1 MIKDSSFIVANDT
14 GPAHI
19 AAHVGAKG
27 LTLFGKHTTAYKV
40 SIERENFK
48 PIEVTDLQNL
58 SAERVFERLSNSLT

>member
-1 MIKDSSFIVANDT
+1 M
-14 GPAHI
+14 
-19 AAHVGAKG
+19 GAKG

-48 PIEVTDLQNL
+48 PIEVTDLKNL